1 MESSWGQMSLQ
12 PNNPQRKRKQQMQQT
27 KLKTG
32 TLNRSYELDRAAINE
47 ESRTVD
53 IAFSSEEPV
62 DRWFGTEILDHES
75 TSVRLGRLRDG
86 APLLFGH
93 NHSDL
98 IGVVEKASIDS
109 DKKGRATVR
118 FGKSER
124 AEQMFNDVKDGILRN
139 VSVGY
144 RIHKFL
150 VDEET
155 SENRAIDWEPME
167 ISMVTVPADAGSQV
181 GRADEPEGEHQTNLT
196 YIERK
201 IMSEKPETVAA
212 VTAEPKINIEE
223 VRTTAESNGAK
234 SELAR
239 VQSILD
245 AGSEYSQPELARQF
259 VKDGK
264 SIDEMR
270 VAILNEIKTNPTQ
283 ERAEMETPNLDL
295 SEKDKKEYS
304 LFRAINASVTGNWKD
319 AGFELE
325 ASAAIEDKL
334 GRSARGFF
342 VPTDIFNGQRAAMKT
357 SSAAAGAEMVGT
369 DHLGDSFIDA
379 LTNRSVVAGAGAQ
392 ILGGLQG
399 NIEIPK
405 LTTGTA
411 WGWVAEDADAADAAA
426 VTGELA
432 LSPKTV
438 SGGVAMSRRLLKQSS
453 PSVEQMIRND
463 MVRGAA
469 LAIDLAALSG
479 SGSSGQPT
487 GITNTTGIGSVTG
500 GIADFGAMVNL
511 WSAVAVDNA
520 AAEGMAYVL
529 NATNAGTLMQTA
541 KDSGSGIMV
550 LQDGKINGYNAIISN
565 QMATGT
571 MIFGDFTQLVIGMW
585 GVLDIVADTATKA
598 AAGGLVLRAF
608 QDVDIGV
615 RHAESF
621 AKGTT
626 A

>member
-1 MESSWGQMSLQ
+1 
-12 PNNPQRKRKQQMQQT
+12 
-27 KLKTG
+27 
-32 TLNRSYELDRAAINE
+32 
-47 ESRTVD
+47 
-53 IAFSSEEPV
+53 
-62 DRWFGTEILDHES
+62 
-75 TSVRLGRLRDG
+75 
-86 APLLFGH
+86 
-93 NHSDL
+93 
-98 IGVVEKASIDS
+98 
-109 DKKGRATVR
+109 
-118 FGKSER
+118 
-124 AEQMFNDVKDGILRN
+124 
-139 VSVGY
+139 
-144 RIHKFL
+144 
-150 VDEET
+150 
-155 SENRAIDWEPME
+155 
-167 ISMVTVPADAGSQV
+167 
-181 GRADEPEGEHQTNLT
+181 
-196 YIERK
+196 
-201 IMSEKPETVAA
+201 
-212 VTAEPKINIEE
+212 
-223 VRTTAESNGAK
+223 
-234 SELAR
+234 
-239 VQSILD
+239 
-245 AGSEYSQPELARQF
+245 
-259 VKDGK
+259 
-264 SIDEMR
+264 
-270 VAILNEIKTNPTQ
+270 
-283 ERAEMETPNLDL
+283 
-295 SEKDKKEYS
+295 
-304 LFRAINASVTGNWKD
+304 
-319 AGFELE
+319 
-325 ASAAIEDKL
+325 
-334 GRSARGFF
+334 
-342 VPTDIFNGQRAAMKT
+342 
-357 SSAAAGAEMVGT
+357 MVGT

-500 GIADFGAMVNL
+500 GIADFGAMVDL

-550 LQDGKINGYNAIISN
+550 LENGKINGYNAIISN

-571 MIFGDFTQLVIGMW
+571 MVFGDFTQLVIGMW

>member
-1 MESSWGQMSLQ
+1 
-12 PNNPQRKRKQQMQQT
+12 
-27 KLKTG
+27 
-32 TLNRSYELDRAAINE
+32 
-47 ESRTVD
+47 
-53 IAFSSEEPV
+53 
-62 DRWFGTEILDHES
+62 
-75 TSVRLGRLRDG
+75 
-86 APLLFGH
+86 
-93 NHSDL
+93 
-98 IGVVEKASIDS
+98 
-109 DKKGRATVR
+109 
-118 FGKSER
+118 
-124 AEQMFNDVKDGILRN
+124 MFNDVKDGILRN

-167 ISMVTVPADAGSQV
+167 ISMVTVPADASSQV

-196 YIERK
+196 YIERA
-201 IMSEKPETVAA
+201 IMSEKPEAVAA
-212 VTAEPKINIEE
+212 VVAEPKINIEE

-295 SEKDKKEYS
+295 SEKDKQEYS

-357 SSAAAGAEMVGT
+357 SSSAAGAEMVGT

-500 GIADFGAMVNL
+500 GIADFGAMVDL

-550 LQDGKINGYNAIISN
+550 LENGKINGYNAIISN

-571 MIFGDFTQLVIGMW
+571 MVFGDFTQLVIGMW

>member
-1 MESSWGQMSLQ
+1 
-12 PNNPQRKRKQQMQQT
+12 MQQT

-167 ISMVTVPADAGSQV
+167 ISMVTVPADASSQV

-196 YIERK
+196 YIERA
-201 IMSEKPETVAA
+201 IMSEKPEAVAA
-212 VTAEPKINIEE
+212 VVAEPKINIEE

-295 SEKDKKEYS
+295 SEKDKQEYS

-357 SSAAAGAEMVGT
+357 SSSAAGAEMVGT

-500 GIADFGAMVNL
+500 GIADFGAMVDL

-550 LQDGKINGYNAIISN
+550 LENGKINGYNAIISN

-571 MIFGDFTQLVIGMW
+571 MVFGDFTQLVIGMW

>member
-1 MESSWGQMSLQ
+1 
-12 PNNPQRKRKQQMQQT
+12 MQQT

-32 TLNRSYELDRAAINE
+32 TLNRSYELDRAAINK

-167 ISMVTVPADAGSQV
+167 ISMVTVPADASSQV

-196 YIERK
+196 YIERA
-201 IMSEKPETVAA
+201 IMSEKPEAVAA
-212 VTAEPKINIEE
+212 VVAEPKINIEE

-295 SEKDKKEYS
+295 SEKDKQEYS

-357 SSAAAGAEMVGT
+357 SSSAAGAEMVGT

-500 GIADFGAMVNL
+500 GIADFGAMVDL

-550 LQDGKINGYNAIISN
+550 LENGKINGYNAIISN

-571 MIFGDFTQLVIGMW
+571 MVFGDFTQLVIGMW

-615 RHAESF
+615 RHAESS

>member
-1 MESSWGQMSLQ
+1 
-12 PNNPQRKRKQQMQQT
+12 MQQT

-32 TLNRSYELDRAAINE
+32 TLNRSYELDRAAINK

-167 ISMVTVPADAGSQV
+167 ISMVTVPADASSQV

-196 YIERK
+196 YIERA
-201 IMSEKPETVAA
+201 IMSEKPEAVAA
-212 VTAEPKINIEE
+212 VVAEPKINIEE

-295 SEKDKKEYS
+295 SEKDKQEYS

-357 SSAAAGAEMVGT
+357 SSSAAGAEMVGT

-500 GIADFGAMVNL
+500 GIADFGAMVDL

-550 LQDGKINGYNAIISN
+550 LENGKINGYNAIISN

-571 MIFGDFTQLVIGMW
+571 MVFGDFTQLVIGMW

-615 RHAESF
+615 RHADSF

>member
-1 MESSWGQMSLQ
+1 
-12 PNNPQRKRKQQMQQT
+12 MQQT

-32 TLNRSYELDRAAINE
+32 TLNRSYELDRAAINK

-167 ISMVTVPADAGSQV
+167 ISMVTVPADASSQV

-196 YIERK
+196 YIERA
-201 IMSEKPETVAA
+201 IMSEKPEAVAA
-212 VTAEPKINIEE
+212 VVAEPKINIEE

-295 SEKDKKEYS
+295 SEKDKQEYS

-357 SSAAAGAEMVGT
+357 SSSAAGAEMVGT

-500 GIADFGAMVNL
+500 GIADFGAMVDL

-550 LQDGKINGYNAIISN
+550 LENGKINGYNAIISN

-571 MIFGDFTQLVIGMW
+571 MVFGDFTQLVIGMW